1 MQEKVTEKGIVVNSA
16 NGFVEIELL
25 SNDNCEEC
33 SAKIFCSPN
42 TDKKKILKINTASDF
57 NKGEKVDVII
67 EGKNLLFASFN
78 LYLYPLLILIVTL
91 FLGTKIFSNTNAPE
105 IYSFLISIVLVT
117 IYYFIFFV
125 ISKKVNSV
133 EPKVLLSDSK

>member
-1 MQEKVTEKGIVVNSA
+1 MQEKVTEKGVVVNSA

-42 TDKKKILKINTASDF
+42 SDKKKILKINTASDF

-78 LYLYPLLILIVTL
+78 LYLYPLLILLITL
-91 FLGTKIFSNTNAPE
+91 FLGTKIFSNTNSPE

-117 IYYFIFFV
+117 VYYIIFFV

>member
-25 SNDNCEEC
+25 SNDHCEEC

-42 TDKKKILKINTASDF
+42 SESKKTLKINTSSNF
-57 NKGEKVDVII
+57 NIGEKVDVII

-78 LYLYPLLILIVTL
+78 LYLYPLLLIIIAL
-91 FLGTKIFSNTNAPE
+91 FLGMKIFSNTNSPE

-117 IYYFIFFV
+117 IYYLIFFM

-133 EPKVLLSDSK
+133 EPKILLSDLK

>member
-1 MQEKVTEKGIVVNSA
+1 MQEKVTEKGIIVNSE

-42 TDKKKILKINTASDF
+42 NDSKKTLKINTSSSF
-57 NKGEKVDVII
+57 NVGEKVDVII

-78 LYLYPLLILIVTL
+78 LYLYPLLILIITL
-91 FLGTKIFSNTNAPE
+91 FLGTKIFSNTNFPE
-105 IYSFLISIVLVT
+105 IFSFLSSLVLVT
-117 IYYFIFFV
+117 IYYLLFFV
-125 ISKKVNSV
+125 ISKKSNSV

>member
-42 TDKKKILKINTASDF
+42 SDKKKLLKINTASAF

-78 LYLYPLLILIVTL
+78 LYLYPLLILIITL
-91 FLGTKIFSNTNAPE
+91 FLGTKIFSNTNSPE
-105 IYSFLISIVLVT
+105 IYSFIISIVLVT